1 MQRRDVIG
9 EERSSSSSKAVGVE
23 MSSSKRIGAGQTR
36 FRAFKHENGIDG
48 SATMIVKVIA
58 CFQPLQDCQVIVMD
72 KDFESRL
79 LNQKTDPNLFN
90 NPFYCDYMH
99 NNPSLVNMF
108 SHDAT
113 FEATQPKQHS
123 SWFSCLSGYHQG
135 EAFTPMV
142 NCIEKTQ
149 LLRPQASHCGAQ
161 KKFLV
166 FDQSNNRTTM
176 VYTTPT
182 IKYNLMR
189 KDISI
194 IDKPKDTRCSN
205 PFLDDEINEAN
216 EMREDTEELNA
227 LLYSDDD
234 DYDDD
239 DDDDDEDELSTG
251 HSPDLKMGFGDHD
264 VEEVASST
272 SFLKR
277 RKLDT
282 GGYDRI
288 SPEDTSSS
296 GKYVE
301 TGIFDVELGSFRASK
316 MDKVRETINIVQNLI
331 PGGKRSRD
339 AMVILDE
346 AIDYLRIL
354 KVKAKALGLDS
365 L

>member
-1 MQRRDVIG
+1 
-9 EERSSSSSKAVGVE
+9 
-23 MSSSKRIGAGQTR
+23 
-36 FRAFKHENGIDG
+36 
-48 SATMIVKVIA
+48 
-58 CFQPLQDCQVIVMD
+58 MD
-72 KDFESRL
+72 KEFESWL
-79 LNQKTDPNLFN
+79 LNRKTDPNLFN
-90 NPFYCDYMH
+90 NPFYCGYMH
-99 NNPSLVNMF
+99 SNPSLVNMF

-113 FEATQPKQHS
+113 FEATQPKLHS

-161 KKFLV
+161 KKFFV

-216 EMREDTEELNA
+216 EMQEDTEELNA

-234 DYDDD
+234 DDDD
-239 DDDDDEDELSTG
+239 GEHSTG

-272 SFLKR
+272 RFLKR
-277 RKLDT
+277 HKLDT
-282 GGYDRI
+282 GGYHII

-296 GKYVE
+296 GKCVE
-301 TGIFDVELGSFRASK
+301 TGIFDVESGSFRTCK

-354 KVKAKALGLDS
+354 KVKAKALGLDT